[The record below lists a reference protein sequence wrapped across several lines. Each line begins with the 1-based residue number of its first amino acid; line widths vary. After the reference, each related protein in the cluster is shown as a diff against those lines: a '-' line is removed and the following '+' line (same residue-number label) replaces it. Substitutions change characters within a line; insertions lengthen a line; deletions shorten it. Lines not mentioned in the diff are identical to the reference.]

1 MPLTPEQREAY
12 EKECEAKKKDGFMSL
27 RDATKV
33 LDMHDTYVRTLVRKG
48 TMPSSKDSRGRIWV
62 HTSTVEERMTAVEQ
76 RRENAELRKAGKMP
90 KYAAV
95 YVPAQVKGL
104 RSAIAEVKGS
114 DFDEE
119 TKENVVFVLGELL
132 QAATAKWEA
141 KKAKQAAEGAKED
154 EGE

>member
-12 EKECEAKKKDGFMSL
+12 EKECEARRAGGFMSL

-48 TMPSSKDSRGRIWV
+48 TMPSEKDSRGRIWV
-62 HTSTVEERMTAVEQ
+62 HESTVEERLTAVEQ

-104 RSAIAEVKGS
+104 RTAIAEVKAS

-119 TKENVVFVLGELL
+119 TKEKVTFVLGELL
-132 QAATAKWEA
+132 QIRTAEWET
-141 KKAKQAAEGAKED
+141 KKAQKAAEQEED
-154 EGE
+154 E